1 VVSRAQVISSS
12 CVSSAL
18 NMMLQQMTAI
28 TRLIYYLSIMLLLP
42 CHIFFIQPDS
52 GHFEASTILIY
63 FSYESWPIVL
73 VTKIPDCVLQT
84 RYCYS
89 IREDLVTT
97 WAPTMLRAS
106 C

>member
-1 VVSRAQVISSS
+1 MCIF
-12 CVSSAL
+12 CVEHDAATDDGNHKINLLSKYNVATAL
-18 NMMLQQMTAI
+18 P
-28 TRLIYYLSIMLLLP
+28 Y
-42 CHIFFIQPDS
+42 FFIQPDS
-52 GHFEASTILIY
+52 GHFEASTILMY

-73 VTKIPDCVLQT
+73 VTKIPDCAVQT

-97 WAPTMLRAS
+97 RAPAMVRAT